1 MKSFWNFLK
10 RNRLYA
16 LINILGLTISMAFV
30 LILAVYVQKQLT
42 TDAFQKNADRVY
54 LVAPKHGYA
63 MAYWTDKHLRNLLP
77 EVEKSVTVY
86 RISQNAE
93 FTIED
98 ETVYGS
104 VTIADSCFFDIFSY
118 DLVEG
123 SKSDWKI
130 SWDRCMVSEAFAN
143 AHFGDKDPMGR
154 TIRLNEAGGLVLTV
168 CGIYKD
174 FGNSVINAPDVLCR
188 GEVLPKIYP
197 NHNEA
202 MNQSNGG
209 MCFLMT
215 YPNADLNARHDDILD
230 FLNKNYFVYAS
241 GSETD
246 VRIIQLRDVYFSS
259 VDSNDG
265 SQTLKL
271 GSRKMVNLLLA
282 VCLVLLL
289 FAVLNYVNLT
299 TALTGFRA
307 KEMATRRLVGAT
319 KTGIFMRIIGEC
331 VALCAVAMVFAIL
344 LAEALAPN
352 ASELLEYPISVF
364 GMASVGNVLVVVA
377 FVLILGIIAGLVPA
391 LMIQKA
397 QPIEIVRGSLRVK
410 TRTVYGPII
419 IIMQNAVAVVMLVA
433 ALTMFLQI
441 RFMVTADL
449 GFNTKDIVVVQNTYG
464 RSSMI
469 QPMLERFRSEPFV
482 EEVGKGIPIPA
493 LGAFHGNSVELPD
506 GSYANFK
513 LVMGDDAYFKILGL
527 KEKQDNHNPNAFWLT
542 ESSFKVL
549 GLDESATEYQG
560 VENMIPIGGVYYD
573 FGTAP
578 FESNHE
584 GWGTMVMNYK
594 DAYPDNMLHL
604 FLVKTTGS
612 HKEAVARL
620 EAIAKEFFPDKIF
633 EARYVEDYIK
643 ANYAAS
649 GRVLR
654 IVLIFT
660 LLSMLVS
667 GLGLFAMSSYYM
679 QQERRSVA
687 VKKVFGADYG
697 GVLRELVLSF
707 MKMVGIAFVVG
718 IPIAWLVMHPW
729 LENFMERISLSWW
742 IFLLAGMVLVLLA
755 FVSVIW
761 QSVKTARENPAV
773 VLKKNN

>member
-42 TDAFQKNADRVY
+42 TDAFQKNADRIY
-54 LVAPKHGYA
+54 LVAPKHGYM

-123 SKSDWKI
+123 SKADWKI

-154 TIRLNEAGGLVLTV
+154 TIVLNEAGGLVLTV

-188 GEVLPKIYP
+188 GEVLPKIIP

-215 YPNADLNARHDDILD
+215 YPNADLNARHDDMLD

-241 GSETD
+241 GRETD
-246 VRIIQLRDVYFSS
+246 VRIIPLRDVYFSGID
-259 VDSNDG
+259 VMDG

-364 GMASVGNVLVVVA
+364 EMASLGNVLVVVA
-377 FVLILGIIAGLVPA
+377 FVLVLGMIAGLVPA

-419 IIMQNAVAVVMLVA
+419 IIVQNAVAVVMLVA

-449 GFNTKDIVVVQNTYG
+449 GFNTKDIVVVQNNYG

-469 QPMLERFRSEPFV
+469 QPMLERFKSEPFV

-493 LGAFHGNSVELPD
+493 LGAFYGNTVELPD
-506 GSYANFK
+506 ESYVSFK
-513 LVMGDDAYFKILGL
+513 LVLGDEGYFKILGL
-527 KEKQDNHNPNAFWLT
+527 KEKQDNHNPDAYWLT
-542 ESSFKVL
+542 ESSFNLL
-549 GLDESATEYQG
+549 GLDENATEYQSIAG
-560 VENMIPIGGVYYD
+560 AMPIGGVYYD

-578 FESNHE
+578 FESKHD

-594 DAYPDNMLHL
+594 DDYPDNMCWW
-604 FLVKTTGS
+604 FLLKTTGS

-633 EARYVEDYIK
+633 EARYIEDFIK
-643 ANYAAS
+643 DNYAS
-649 GRVLR
+649 SSRLLR

-667 GLGLFAMSSYYM
+667 GMGLFAMSSYYM
-679 QQERRSVA
+679 QQERRAVA

-718 IPIAWLVMHPW
+718 IPIAWIVMHRW
-729 LENFMERISLSWW
+729 LEDFMERISLAWW